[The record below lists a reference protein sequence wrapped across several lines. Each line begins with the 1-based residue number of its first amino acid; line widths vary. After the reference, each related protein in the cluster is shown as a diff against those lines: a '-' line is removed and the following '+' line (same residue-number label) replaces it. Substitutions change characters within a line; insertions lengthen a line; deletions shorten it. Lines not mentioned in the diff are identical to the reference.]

1 MAAGDDKTAASA
13 TNSSARDGKK
23 RQLHLSYAPDF
34 ASQPVYADGVHG
46 VMLRGGV
53 AHIDLYQV
61 VTPGNEKQGQPE
73 QRVVSHRLVLPLPAL
88 GELGQIIGSMRQAME
103 KTAQRQGVGTKK

>member
-1 MAAGDDKTAASA
+1 MTDDKAGTATDS
-13 TNSSARDGKK
+13 DGKDKK
-23 RQLHLSYAPDF
+23 RPVRMTHAPDF

-61 VTPGNEKQGQPE
+61 VTPGNEKQGQAE
-73 QRVVSHRLVLPLPAL
+73 QRIVSHRLVLPLPAL
-88 GELGQIIGSMRQAME
+88 GELGQITGSLRQAME
-103 KTAQRQGVGTKK
+103 KGTRRQSTEGKK

>member
-1 MAAGDDKTAASA
+1 MADDKTQTAS
-13 TNSSARDGKK
+13 SGKDGKK
-23 RQLHLSYAPDF
+23 RPIRMTYAPDF

-53 AHIDLYQV
+53 AHIDLYQTI
-61 VTPGNEKQGQPE
+61 TPGNEKQNQPE

-88 GELGQIIGSMRQAME
+88 GELGQIISSMRQAME
-103 KTAQRQGVGTKK
+103 KGAQRPQAETRK

>member
-1 MAAGDDKTAASA
+1 MANDKVQTAAGS
-13 TNSSARDGKK
+13 DGESKK
-23 RQLHLSYAPDF
+23 HAVRMTYAPDF

-61 VTPGNEKQGQPE
+61 VAPGNEKQNQPE

-103 KTAQRQGVGTKK
+103 KAQQARAGAKK

>member
-1 MAAGDDKTAASA
+1 MTAAEQQSTTATTEPSA
-13 TNSSARDGKK
+13 DGKRK
-23 RQLHLSYAPDF
+23 PVRISYAPEF
-34 ASQPVYADGVHG
+34 ASGPVYADGIHG

-61 VTPGNEKQGQPE
+61 VTPGNEKQKQPE

-88 GELGQIIGSMRQAME
+88 GELGQIINSMRAAVEKAAKQQA
-103 KTAQRQGVGTKK
+103 ASAKK